1 LKRRFNELFDKNKF
15 KFNLKII
22 LLFLFL
28 VLAANVIGVA
38 YSRYESNANIYS
50 EANVAYFIVD
60 QGTQSRTITLDGL
73 EPSNDPY
80 IFTINVYNYDDNKRC
95 DVNLHYNVSMKA
107 TTNLP
112 LQFQVIRNE
121 TYSASSTNIIDTS
134 NVISD
139 DDGMYYNELIDNDDY
154 EFTIDSNQMDQY
166 SIIVNFPLTY
176 KTDAQKY
183 QGLIDLVTFTIHA
196 EQDLEN

>member
-1 LKRRFNELFDKNKF
+1 MKKNLNELFDKKKF
-15 KFNLKII
+15 KFNFKII

-38 YSRYESNANIYS
+38 YSRYESNANVYT

-73 EPSNDPY
+73 EPSDDPY

-95 DVNLHYNVSMKA
+95 DVNLHYSISLKT

-112 LQFQVIRNE
+112 LQYQVIRNE
-121 TYSASSTNIIDTS
+121 TYSSAATNISDADS
-134 NVISD
+134 VISD
-139 DDGMYYNELIDNDDY
+139 DDGMYYNEFVDNDEY
-154 EFTIDSNQMDQY
+154 AFTISSNQIDQY
-166 SIIVNFPLTY
+166 SIIVNFPSQY
-176 KTDAQKY
+176 KTDANKY

-196 EQDLEN
+196 EQDIEN